1 MAFFVRGDAT
11 VKKEMLEIPDLVQ
24 KALNDL
30 HLDSFQLIKQTLGV
44 LLNNIVLDNALS
56 RTVKISFFSTPFLV
70 NLLRLY
76 NRTEPEATSDQSVA
90 EVAHKFFMAL
100 CTTPGVGVCF
110 QDAAWYPASML
121 NTTSSVEKSSA
132 ENNKQ
137 QIFNKTLL
145 QLITHLRPTEHILQ
159 QELTVAILAACPEL
173 VRLYVLNEHH
183 NIKFRGTYCI
193 EGQ

>member
-24 KALNDL
+24 RTLNDL
-30 HLDSFQLIKQTLGV
+30 SLDSFQLIKQTLGV

-56 RTVKISFFSTPFLV
+56 RSVKISFFSTSFLI

-76 NRTEPEATSDQSVA
+76 NRTEPEANSDQSVA

-110 QDAAWYPASML
+110 QDAAWYPASVV
-121 NTTSSVEKSSA
+121 NGNNSVEKSSGD
-132 ENNKQ
+132 NKQ
-137 QIFNKTLL
+137 QIFNKTLS

-173 VRLYVLNEHH
+173 VRL
-183 NIKFRGTYCI
+183 
-193 EGQ
+193 